1 MKLKGKVAI
10 VTGAS
15 RGLGK
20 AIAMGLAKEG
30 VAVTIAARTEKETKE
45 LPGTIYRTAE
55 EIKSLGGHSLPVRC
69 DMTQEEE
76 VNQMVLRTIEEFGQ
90 IDILVNNAGIAF
102 PSPIWE
108 MPLKRWE
115 LVLRVNLTGT
125 FLCTKAVLPSMMER
139 RKGSIIN
146 LSSIQATYRATRPAR
161 TGIAYGVS
169 KAAIERFT
177 WGVAAEVEKFNIAVN
192 CVKPRG
198 SIKTEGMELLNPDS
212 DGSDWDPPDRL
223 LRAVAFLAGQDASG
237 VTGSVATDE
246 EICAWHGLL

>member
-1 MKLKGKVAI
+1 
-10 VTGAS
+10 
-15 RGLGK
+15 
-20 AIAMGLAKEG
+20 
-30 VAVTIAARTEKETKE
+30 
-45 LPGTIYRTAE
+45 
-55 EIKSLGGHSLPVRC
+55 
-69 DMTQEEE
+69 
-76 VNQMVLRTIEEFGQ
+76 MVLRTIEEFGQ

-125 FLCTKAVLPSMMER
+125 FLCTQAVLPLMMEK

-146 LSSIQATYRATRPAR
+146 ISSVQATYRALRPAR

-169 KAAIERFT
+169 KAGIERFT
-177 WGVAAEVEKFNIAVN
+177 WGVAAEVGKFNIAVN

-198 SIKTEGMELLNPDS
+198 AVRTEGMELLNPEADRS
-212 DGSDWDPPDRL
+212 NWDTPEMMV
-223 LRAVAFLAGQDASG
+223 RAVTFLANQDASG
-237 VTGSVATDE
+237 VTGLVATDE